1 MNRSKKQNFSLSDVP
16 VVLIAELIECNSGNC
31 LLCSKSCSKAAT
43 TQPFSLTFSVAV
55 APHSRQLLPHQ
66 SDTVVTAES
75 HAMAE

>member
-1 MNRSKKQNFSLSDVP
+1 MNRYNKQNFGLSDIP
-16 VVLIAELIECNSGNC
+16 AVLIAELIECNSGHRLLRSKNC
-31 LLCSKSCSKAAT
+31 CKAAT